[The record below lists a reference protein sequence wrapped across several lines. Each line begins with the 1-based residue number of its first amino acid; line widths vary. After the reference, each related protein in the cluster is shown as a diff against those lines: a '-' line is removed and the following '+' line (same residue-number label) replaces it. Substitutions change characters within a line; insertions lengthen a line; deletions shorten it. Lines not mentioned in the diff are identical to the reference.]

1 MFVVCLNGRVILPQ
15 PASCFASIGERA
27 KWLRLAFFRAQWL
40 RLAFFRITHYNSTTL
55 QLDHITCKL
64 LRTQFNLTC
73 VIQHDKCLIELYVDQ
88 REHNG
93 FCENKTVTN
102 DELTNLSI
110 KTLNTH
116 NLSPYLDKISKI
128 KANSGQRVDDPLD
141 HITTGSHDLN
151 MRSHH
156 L

>member
-1 MFVVCLNGRVILPQ
+1 MV
-15 PASCFASIGERA
+15 S
-27 KWLRLAFFRAQWL
+27 
-40 RLAFFRITHYNSTTL
+40 
-55 QLDHITCKL
+55 
-64 LRTQFNLTC
+64 FNLTC